1 MTEQH
6 FILRSPDIRG
16 RAVEAISSLTL
27 KPVLMEVI
35 VRPFEK
41 TRTLG
46 QNSRYWVDLTNYLRQ
61 INAAINQVASDT
73 GHSPLEVKREAASE
87 LPIEYGLIL
96 FARKAEIAH
105 EVLKDVCNLPTSTR
119 LGTKKFMEFEDRM
132 LAVMGD
138 ILGHVRAMV

>member
-6 FILRSPDIRG
+6 FILRDDAIRS
-16 RAVEAISSLTL
+16 RAVAAINALAL
-27 KPVLMEVI
+27 KPVLMEVVI
-35 VRPFEK
+35 RPFEK
-41 TRTLG
+41 TRTSIR
-46 QNSRYWVDLTNYLRQ
+46 NAKYWAELTECLEQ